1 MYLEKLVFSMS
12 VQKRRGESLKNERP
26 RTENPEK
33 AEEEFE
39 LSFWYET
46 RPEGP

>member
-1 MYLEKLVFSMS
+1 MNAQRS
-12 VQKRRGESLKNERP
+12 RGESLKNKMP

-33 AEEEFE
+33 AEEEFEEFE